1 MRKFVNSIDT
11 LLKASMASPG
21 ACRYHRTRP
30 RAQVRVINT
39 NGVLGT
45 HNHLEGFRRA
55 GLD

>member
-30 RAQVRVINT
+30 RAQVRV
-39 NGVLGT
+39 
-45 HNHLEGFRRA
+45 
-55 GLD
+55 